1 MTSNSTKIQ
10 AASTGGTTTDQPAVR
25 EHGLSVLRSNEAK
38 SLISLAQDAL
48 DQTYHVGHALHSA
61 IYGFEPYTGE
71 RDSTEADTDQM
82 LCEALTCLET
92 ADHYLRMLGSV
103 LDERKAQNGD
113 NAGSD
118 AAR

>member
-10 AASTGGTTTDQPAVR
+10 AAKDGGTTTDHPPAR
-25 EHGLSVLRSNEAK
+25 AHGLSVLRSIEAK

-48 DQTYHVGHALHSA
+48 DETHHVGYALHSA

-71 RDSTEADTDQM
+71 LDSAEADTDQM

-103 LDERKAQNGD
+103 LDERKAQNSEPT
-113 NAGSD
+113 GSGPG
-118 AAR
+118 R